1 MSDRRPLPDVD
12 PAQMSM
18 RIAPRTMLCV
28 TDWLERQ
35 GSRSRFAELR
45 ELCNAAGDKVSLAI
59 GMSGLASELLY
70 AERPGEASRLVHE
83 QTALL
88 EAIGDPN
95 LTVGLS
101 FGAFA
106 NWFNSGEFGQIAR
119 WSQIVIDQANGDPAI
134 GAGFGL
140 GSPLALALTFRGIA
154 RWWLGRGGWQQDFG
168 DAVAMGRTATRRPSA
183 SSSRGPPGWGSTG
196 SLSRRLRSGRG
207 GRGDAAGRRGA
218 VMISHSQ
225 VQIQSGDCAP
235 VSPCAGRTR
244 RGLELLVHARDV
256 SLPSG
261 HPRLPRSPLMGRP
274 GDGQAG

>member
-1 MSDRRPLPDVD
+1 MEENAALIAEHLETAGDLHSAYGWRMRAGAWSSDRDVGAARVSWERASRIADSLPADD

-119 WSQIVIDQANGDPAI
+119 WSQIRHRSGRRRSRD
-134 GAGFGL
+134 
-140 GSPLALALTFRGIA
+140 RG
-154 RWWLGRGGWQQDFG
+154 
-168 DAVAMGRTATRRPSA
+168 
-183 SSSRGPPGWGSTG
+183 
-196 SLSRRLRSGRG
+196 RLRSRVT
-207 GRGDAAGRRGA
+207 AGACADISRHRA
-218 VMISHSQ
+218 V
-225 VQIQSGDCAP
+225 VAWP
-235 VSPCAGRTR
+235 
-244 RGLELLVHARDV
+244 
-256 SLPSG
+256 
-261 HPRLPRSPLMGRP
+261 
-274 GDGQAG
+274 